1 MADRVDVGDDVI
13 RCELGAANRHTTGE
27 LLRSLVHHH
36 CARGDLCVELVEAL
50 DAALDDLVDT
60 VWPRWGC
67 IDSIE
72 MGPSCQR
79 LDLRLTGPSDQPTG
93 EQHPAGPIGP
103 VAAALFGNVEWTCS
117 SELSVS
123 CDLQREVRP

>member
-1 MADRVDVGDDVI
+1 MGDGVI
-13 RCELGAANRHTTGE
+13 RCELGAADRYTTGE

-36 CARGDLCVELVEAL
+36 CARGDVVVELVEAL

-60 VWPRWGC
+60 VWRRWGS
-67 IDSIE
+67 ITSIE

-79 LDLRLTGPSDQPTG
+79 LDLRLAGPSDQPT
-93 EQHPAGPIGP
+93 EELRPAGAIGP
-103 VAAALFGNVEWTCS
+103 VAAALFGSVDWTCS

-123 CDLQREVRP
+123 CDLQRGVHR